1 MSKAWIWSE
10 HIEKRMLKRKLSR
23 ELVEIVIN
31 NPDEI
36 VQAGQER
43 LIYQK
48 VIGDKLCRVVTER
61 NTLVTVYLTSKI
73 KKYLKGDQKP

>member
-1 MSKAWIWSE
+1 MSKKWIWSE

-23 ELVEIVIN
+23 ELVEAVISS
-31 NPDEI
+31 PDE
-36 VQAGQER
+36 VVETEQGR

-48 VIGDKLCRVVTER
+48 VIGDKLCRVVTEG

-73 KKYLKGDQKP
+73 RKYLKGDQRP